1 MLKDLMAA
9 LRSPRFATTL
19 ISTSELESLRSRTLL
34 ASTSRFAP
42 LHLAFSAPLT
52 NYYPVT
58 LLDQLNLRPLP
69 LAGRARDEL
78 ACLRLGSTLLVKP
91 SPASRADRA

>member
-1 MLKDLMAA
+1 MLKGLMAA
-9 LRSPRFATTL
+9 LRSPKLAATL
-19 ISTSELESLRSRTLL
+19 ISTSELGSLRSRTLL

-52 NYYPVT
+52 IQWPYWISLTFVLCRWPVE
-58 LLDQLNLRPLP
+58 LEMNL
-69 LAGRARDEL
+69 L